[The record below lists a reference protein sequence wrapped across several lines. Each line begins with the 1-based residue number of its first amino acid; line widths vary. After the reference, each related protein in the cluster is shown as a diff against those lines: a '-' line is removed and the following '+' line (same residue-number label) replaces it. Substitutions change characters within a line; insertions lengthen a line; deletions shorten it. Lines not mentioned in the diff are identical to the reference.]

1 MLCLS
6 ALLAHS
12 NAMPEVYRQDRGY
25 GTRNLVSRDGRE
37 SCRGPDGCGTTLVS
51 PAPHTT
57 TVDPMG
63 HAQETDRS
71 VEAVARSLKSGGSRW
86 SRRDHGRAAAQRAF
100 LEEILEVVPVHAY
113 DRVVANHHGALLAHV
128 QRTGGTRGAHD
139 LIIAA
144 TARTAD
150 PNPVN
155 CSVTPPLR
163 PQERF
168 VQQSD
173 GRGGGRRPSLPA
185 GQPPGTGR
193 GLGLPT
199 ANARTRPVRPP
210 ALSGRCRGRSA
221 PGPVWRRSRG
231 GAGRTG
237 PRCWPAA
244 SSGCTA
250 WC

>member
-1 MLCLS
+1 
-6 ALLAHS
+6 
-12 NAMPEVYRQDRGY
+12 
-25 GTRNLVSRDGRE
+25 
-37 SCRGPDGCGTTLVS
+37 
-51 PAPHTT
+51 
-57 TVDPMG
+57 MG

-144 TARTAD
+144 TARTAHPARDGD
-150 PNPVN
+150 PQSALDRVTVVLLHN

-173 GRGGGRRPSLPA
+173 GRGGGRR
-185 GQPPGTGR
+185 
-193 GLGLPT
+193 
-199 ANARTRPVRPP
+199 
-210 ALSGRCRGRSA
+210 
-221 PGPVWRRSRG
+221 
-231 GAGRTG
+231 
-237 PRCWPAA
+237 
-244 SSGCTA
+244 
-250 WC
+250 